1 MVLSNIVR
9 REYKIWEELKSTYEK
24 RSDNMKEYYLNMVE
38 ERWLRGVEKMSLRE
52 KLYVFVVYGGVE
64 NGAG

>member
-1 MVLSNIVR
+1 
-9 REYKIWEELKSTYEK
+9 
-24 RSDNMKEYYLNMVE
+24 MKEYYLNMVE